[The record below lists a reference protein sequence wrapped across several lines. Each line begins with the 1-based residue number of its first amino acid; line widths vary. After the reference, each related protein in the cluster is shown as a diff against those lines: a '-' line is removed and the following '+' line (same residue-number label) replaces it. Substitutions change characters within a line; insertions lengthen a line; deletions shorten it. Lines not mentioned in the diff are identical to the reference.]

1 MVKKMK
7 IKRNLNLFYIFFKI
21 GLFTFGGGYAMISQI
36 REMLIVKKNM
46 ITEDEL
52 TQIIAIAE
60 STPGPLAINMATY
73 IGYKQN
79 KILGSLFATI
89 GVILPSFIII
99 YILSFF
105 IDEFLQFEIVEKAF
119 YGINAGVAFLILKTA
134 ITMFK
139 QLDKNYFSIII
150 FIVCFLLMIIF
161 EIFTIN
167 FSSLYF
173 IIIGGILGLF
183 INAIAKIRGDKQ

>member
-1 MVKKMK
+1 MKK
-7 IKRNLNLFYIFFKI
+7 NLSLFIIFLKI

-36 REMLIVKKNM
+36 REIIVMKKKM

-52 TQIIAIAE
+52 SQVIAIAE

-79 KILGSLFATI
+79 KILGSLFSTV
-89 GVILPSFIII
+89 GVVLPSFIII

-105 IDEFLQFEIVEKAF
+105 VEDFLQLEIVEKAF
-119 YGINAGVAFLILKTA
+119 YGINAAVAFLILKTA

-139 QLDKNYFSIII
+139 QLDKNFFSITI
-150 FIVCFLLMIIF
+150 FILCAILMIIF

-173 IIIGGILGLF
+173 ILIGGILGLF
-183 INAIAKIRGDKQ
+183 FNSLVKIKGEKI